1 MTLAAA
7 AAHIDDTLDW
17 ARPFQFG
24 TCLWSL
30 PPPSADANNTSQ
42 EGIDDYGIFGA
53 GAASSSDGV
62 NTTTTSATTT
72 TSSAVPRS
80 MEFCDQAKLYDAM
93 GSGLVDSVFAGI
105 HATMFAVGEAGG
117 GKTHSMMGPDPLA
130 MHLTDLV
137 AREELGVIPRA
148 LLEILHRASAVAARA
163 EKFKRRQQKG
173 ARLSPSEF
181 SDIEEEEEEE
191 EEEKDYG
198 DDDST
203 NGGGGGSVNN
213 LEELEEAVLQ
223 VSGGVREVSLRLSIL
238 EVYNDNLRDLLSP
251 NPDDPKQA

>member
-1 MTLAAA
+1 MT
-7 AAHIDDTLDW
+7 W
-17 ARPFQFG
+17 RRPPRTSTTRWTG
-24 TCLWSL
+24 RGPSSSA
-30 PPPSADANNTSQ
+30 PASVPAPPSADANNTSQ

-62 NTTTTSATTT
+62 NTHHFRHYDDEQRGA
-72 TSSAVPRS
+72 AEHGVLRPGQALRRDGVGPRG
-80 MEFCDQAKLYDAM
+80 QHL
-93 GSGLVDSVFAGI
+93 AGI